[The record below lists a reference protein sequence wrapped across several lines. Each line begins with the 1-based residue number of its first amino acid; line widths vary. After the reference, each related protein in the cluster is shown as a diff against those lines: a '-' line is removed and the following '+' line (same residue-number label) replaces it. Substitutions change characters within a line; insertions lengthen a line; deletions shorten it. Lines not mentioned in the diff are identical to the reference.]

1 MAYTNAFKLSMIL
14 RAKPHGFALFLSIY
28 RKVTH
33 LLPCVSPLHHFSRFA
48 HSLSLGFTDLL
59 IYFPYLPPVSVGSR
73 RPKRLLKPPKNL
85 FLGKNICL
93 YEKYF
98 CIFAVL

>member
-1 MAYTNAFKLSMIL
+1 MIL

-33 LLPCVSPLHHFSRFA
+33 LYRVSLLLTTFPALLTAYPS
-48 HSLSLGFTDLL
+48 DLL
-59 IYFPYLPPVSVGSR
+59 TTIVYLPYLPPVSEGSR

-93 YEKYF
+93 YKKYF
-98 CIFAVL
+98 CIFAV